1 MTNKE
6 TKYLEE
12 TIKDLKEKTKFIVPD
27 WLEKINKLQNLEK
40 FMKLDFSGNTEEII
54 RVAENLQ
61 QELKGGGIHLRKNKL
76 VYFDGKEIYPIK

>member
-1 MTNKE
+1 MLKE

-12 TIKDLKEKTKFIVPD
+12 TIEDLKEKTKFIVPD

-61 QELKGGGIHLRKNKL
+61 QELKGGGIRLRKNKL